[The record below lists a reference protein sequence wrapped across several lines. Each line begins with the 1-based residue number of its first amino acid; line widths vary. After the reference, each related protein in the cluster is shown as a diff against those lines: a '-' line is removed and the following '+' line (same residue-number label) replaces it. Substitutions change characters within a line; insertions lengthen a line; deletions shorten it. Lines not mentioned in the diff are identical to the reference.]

1 MDVVLDKTR
10 GFERNDP
17 RWHGR
22 IEMAMSVDDVVVLVR
37 DYIATLAPQ
46 HFLRLPDVCRGLRVK
61 AEDDVEYW
69 TFRLSQRPGL
79 EAGAEIDGELLQEV
93 FNHFLHASLRI
104 SQIRRDAPRSVAQEA
119 RGA

>member
-22 IEMAMSVDDVVVLVR
+22 IEVAESVDEVVALVR

-46 HFLRLPDVCRGLRVK
+46 HFMRLPDACRGLRVK
-61 AEDDVEYW
+61 AEDDIEYW
-69 TFRLSQRPGL
+69 TFKLSQRPGPGNP
-79 EAGAEIDGELLQEV
+79 EQVDAELMQEV

-104 SQIRRDAPRSVAQEA
+104 SQIRRLGAEA
-119 RGA
+119 RLHEH